1 MMKFSSGWIEAICGS
16 MFSGKSEE
24 LIRRVRRAEIA
35 RQKVQVFKPTLDT
48 RSGNICS
55 HSGLATGCVLVD
67 ENRPS
72 LILEKINPGTH
83 VVAIDEIQFFTE
95 GVVPVCQELADR
107 GLRVI
112 VAGLD
117 QDFRGRPFGPMPTL
131 LAVAEVVDKLQAICS
146 VCGST
151 ASRSQRLIDGVP
163 AGFDSPTI
171 AIGASEKYEARC
183 RRCHQVPGGRNSPS
197 DEEKQ

>member
-1 MMKFSSGWIEAICGS
+1 MMKFSGGWIEAICGS

-55 HSGLATGCVLVD
+55 HSGLATDCVLVD
-67 ENRPS
+67 EKNPS
-72 LILEKINPGTH
+72 LILKQIRPETH
-83 VVAIDEIQFFTE
+83 VVAIDEIQFFSE
-95 GVVPVCQELADR
+95 EVVPVCQKLADR
-107 GLRVI
+107 GIRVI

-131 LAVAEVVDKLQAICS
+131 LAVAEVADKLQAICS

-151 ASRSQRLIDGVP
+151 ASRSQRLIDGAP
-163 AGFDSPTI
+163 ARFDSPTI

-183 RRCHQVPGGRNSPS
+183 RNCHQVPGSEPSPS
-197 DEEKQ
+197 DVEEP